1 MIPTNLQLFNLKKE
15 LLNKRFLKIFTG
27 ETVFIYGGGPSL
39 PNIVKGRNIKHPVI
53 GINHA
58 ILLGVRIDIC
68 FFGDSRFYWAMKDE
82 FIKHNIIKI
91 SCDRRSSKISDTA
104 IPDSDTS
111 IIKIPYSNGHG
122 VHIQKD
128 KINFNS
134 SSGGATTDLAI
145 HLGASRIVLVGFD
158 MHWVDGKSNWHPHVL
173 QKTNK
178 PYTNF
183 IKPFEALARDAKYH
197 NVEILN
203 ATPNSL
209 LPYFKFTNFEDYV

>member
-1 MIPTNLQLFNLKKE
+1 MIPTNQQLLNLKQS
-15 LLNKRFLKIFTG
+15 LVNNKLPKVFEG
-27 ETVFIYGGGPSL
+27 QTVFIYGGGPSL
-39 PNIVKGRNIKHPVI
+39 PNIVKGRNINHPII
-53 GINHA
+53 GVNHA

-68 FFGDSRFYWAMKDE
+68 FFGDSRFYWIMKDD
-82 FIKHNIIKI
+82 FIKYDIIKI
-91 SCDRRSSKISDTA
+91 SCDRRSGKTTDLP

-122 VHIQKD
+122 VHIDKN

-134 SSGGATTDLAI
+134 SSGGAATDLAI
-145 HLGASRIVLVGFD
+145 HLGASRIILVGFD
-158 MHWVDGKSNWHPHVL
+158 MRWVDGESNWHPHAFR
-173 QKTNK
+173 KTNK

-183 IKPFEALARDAKYH
+183 IVPFDSLARQAKFR

-209 LPYFKFTNFEDYV
+209 LPYFKFTNFEEYL